1 MTPLQIRT
9 LTDISVSSP
18 VINNGNNHAAMQALT
33 EDGLIRLNEED
44 RVVTTEKGDAHIRQ
58 LCRLPLPQE
67 AWVDHNG
74 KLL

>member
-1 MTPLQIRT
+1 MTPYQLHALYCIAFGEWPRT
-9 LTDISVSSP
+9 GIDPAETRD
-18 VINNGNNHAAMQALT
+18 LT

-44 RVVTTEKGDAHIRQ
+44 RYIVTAKGEAHIHQ

-67 AWVDHNG
+67 AWMDHNG